1 MLLDPRVRVV
11 DELYVGEGEVSDLA
25 VELALPLAVDAHLGD
40 LDDVAD
46 VEPERGLVVGV
57 RYAGL
62 LHARVRGQLALERE
76 NEDADFENK
85 STYFAW
91 FFWFCQPRN
100 PENEQRK
107 KFLFLLV
114 AITALLHTTEG
125 LILLEPQKKRNHLLL
140 LRLS

>member
-1 MLLDPRVRVV
+1 MLLDPGVRVV
-11 DELYVGEGEVSDLA
+11 DELYVCEGEVSDLA

-57 RYAGL
+57 RHARL

-76 NEDADFENK
+76 NEGADLENK

-91 FFWFCQPRN
+91 LFFWFCQQ
-100 PENEQRK
+100 NETPVRSNATVV
-107 KFLFLLV
+107 LIHDVLLNSDSCV
-114 AITALLHTTEG
+114 CIVD
-125 LILLEPQKKRNHLLL
+125 
-140 LRLS
+140 